1 MSEFQVFLHSKTI
14 RSQEPGNKLLH
25 TCNMSSFLIINSH
38 MISSTVAAVAATAS
52 SSYVPDF
59 ICIPTSVFV
68 GCCLHQHCGTVSEH
82 DASRHLD
89 AATRIAGCSWDDR
102 VGICTTTTTTA
113 AATALATATQRIA
126 KGADRVV
133 PCVHLWHRHS

>member
-14 RSQEPGNKLLH
+14 RSQQPGNKLLH
-25 TCNMSSFLIINSH
+25 TCNISSFLINSH

-68 GCCLHQHCGTVSEH
+68 GCGLHQHCGTVSEH
-82 DASRHLD
+82 DASLD

-102 VGICTTTTTTA
+102 VGICTTTA
-113 AATALATATQRIA
+113 AATAVATATQRIA

-133 PCVHLWHRHS
+133 PCVHLRRRHS

>member
-1 MSEFQVFLHSKTI
+1 VSFKFFSIAKQLDPNSPAT
-14 RSQEPGNKLLH
+14 KLLH

-68 GCCLHQHCGTVSEH
+68 GCGLHQHCGTVSEH

-102 VGICTTTTTTA
+102 VGICTTTTTTT
-113 AATALATATQRIA
+113 AATAVATATQRIA

-133 PCVHLWHRHS
+133 PCVHLWRRHS

>member
-1 MSEFQVFLHSKTI
+1 VSEFQVFLHSKTI
-14 RSQEPGNKLLH
+14 RSQQPGNKLLH
-25 TCNMSSFLIINSH
+25 TCNMSSFLINSH
-38 MISSTVAAVAATAS
+38 MISSTVAAVAAATASS

-68 GCCLHQHCGTVSEH
+68 GCGLHQHCGTVSSEH

-102 VGICTTTTTTA
+102 VGICTTTT
-113 AATALATATQRIA
+113 AATAVATATQRFA

-133 PCVHLWHRHS
+133 PCVHLRRRHS